1 MKQHRAGDTWS
12 LTVPAVDIFVDGD
25 GTVLDNADIE
35 LNSSLFDM
43 SARKICDFVIG
54 WVDVERTAFYLRYT
68 DTSGWQATQLQ
79 YNVRYTLADG
89 RSWTLPAESIQVLPR
104 LS

>member
-12 LTVPAVDIFVDGD
+12 QTVLATDIFVDGD
-25 GTVLDNADIE
+25 GNIIPNTDVE
-35 LNSSLFDM
+35 LTASLFDM
-43 SARKICDFVIG
+43 NARKVCDFDVG
-54 WVDVERTAFYLRYT
+54 WVDVARTAFYIRFT
-68 DTSGWQATQLQ
+68 DTSAWQVGQLQ

-89 RSWTLPAESIQVLPR
+89 RTWTLPAENVQILPR